1 MLSTKLVLLLLLLL
15 SIFQYSSAA
24 PYAPSEC
31 CYEHTKFALRL
42 EALKSFYETSHDC
55 LLQAIVFVTKNGT
68 KVCSKPNAPWVKK
81 AVKYLQKK
89 NNPQAV

>member
-1 MLSTKLVLLLLLLL
+1 MGLLKVAAAGFGGRCVHQPSYGDSLKDCFPKPVFSVSLSL
-15 SIFQYSSAA
+15 SSPA

-55 LLQAIVFVTKNGT
+55 LLQAIV
-68 KVCSKPNAPWVKK
+68 
-81 AVKYLQKK
+81 
-89 NNPQAV
+89 

>member
-1 MLSTKLVLLLLLLL
+1 V
-15 SIFQYSSAA
+15 QRREERRRAQDSAD
-24 PYAPSEC
+24 SC
-31 CYEHTKFALRL
+31 CFPPTFTFDFGR
-42 EALKSFYETSHDC
+42 
-55 LLQAIVFVTKNGT
+55 FVTKNGT